1 MDAPLPQPGP
11 DDRIIELERFCR
23 DKLDS
28 ARAKLVDEPRYN
40 PVAQLAFE
48 LSRELEAGR
57 LTRED
62 FEALALRLSQ
72 ETFSA
77 RAKALRDY
85 VGPLDMPGNRKSLR
99 RVAEHLLATGRR
111 SVSNASPLART
122 QLGIVFTGH
131 PTFLLSSANR
141 ARLARMA
148 CGSEATLPDALMAP
162 DNPITLQVEHG
173 AAMVALDAA
182 KTAIGEFARVV
193 AEVLRERRSPEWRTV
208 TVGYAGLG
216 TWIGYDLDGRT
227 DIQWIDSFRFRLAEK
242 QHQIDRYLG
251 EVLRIAAQV
260 GPDSQTAQRLE
271 ELTAR
276 IERTR
281 AWNAGILEAFGQSP
295 LDRPALRQA
304 ADLLTARHPDA
315 ATSVRPYI
323 ALIDIAIAD
332 APPEIALDLVALRS
346 EMLTL
351 GFGVGE
357 VHMRINATQLHNA
370 MRQHLD
376 IDSEENI
383 TSRSML
389 ERLAT
394 FIRDAQPVSVNF
406 GSLDI
411 EQKTALRQFVLAA
424 QILKHIDQDSSI
436 RLLIAECE
444 APATVMA
451 AVYFAR
457 LFGVEDKLDVSPLF
471 ETPTAL
477 EGASRFF
484 DVLFGI
490 EEYRQAVRRR
500 GRLAIQTGFSDSG
513 RFMGQITAA
522 LAIERLHGQLARA
535 CERHRLTDVEV
546 LIFDTHGESAGR
558 GAHQGNFEDRA
569 FYVMS
574 PWARREFESRGIAL
588 KHEISF
594 QGGDGFVYFETPE
607 LALATLTRMLEAEV
621 AWREQPAS
629 DDPFYSNTTFSFD
642 FFRRLASFHSK
653 LLDDHAYHR
662 ALGSF
667 AQGLLNETG
676 SRKSRRQFD
685 VSGGEVHQVRRIRAI
700 PHNAILQQLGHPA
713 TVIAG
718 FGTAL
723 RGDEDRFIDTFAKSD
738 RLRRLTS
745 HVVHMKRRSSIK
757 ALAAFSTLFDRSF
770 WSTRPYAG
778 AEPHLAEPCLFIT
791 QLLEEDDRAASLSE
805 LAVKL
810 RLDAISLHRLLDLAG
825 QDLGKSISENR
836 ERLDMLQA
844 VRLALLQHI
853 LLMAARVPKFS
864 TRNDVSRE
872 DIMELIFS
880 LRIPEAV
887 ALLRDAYPVNGL
899 TMEGYSLAEPFTYP
913 GDSPSNYAAL
923 TRNLID
929 PIERTYRTILAIGA
943 AIALEFGAH
952 G

>member
-1 MDAPLPQPGP
+1 MDAPLPDHGTA
-11 DDRIIELERFCR
+11 DRAFELETFCR
-23 DKLDS
+23 NKLDS
-28 ARAKLVDEPRYN
+28 ARDKLVDEPRYN

-57 LTRED
+57 ITRD
-62 FEALALRLSQ
+62 DLDALALRLGQ
-72 ETFSA
+72 ETFTA
-77 RAKALRDY
+77 RAKALQDY
-85 VGPLDMPGNRKSLR
+85 VGPVDMAANRASLR
-99 RVAEHLLATGRR
+99 RVVERLLSDGRR
-111 SVSNASPLART
+111 GISGASPLSRT

-141 ARLARMA
+141 SKLAHMA
-148 CGSEATLPDALMAP
+148 GGEAVTPPDALMTP
-162 DNPITLQVEHG
+162 DNPITLTVEHD
-173 AAMVALDAA
+173 AAMAALDAA
-182 KTAIGEFARVV
+182 KTAIAEFARTA
-193 AEVLRERRSPEWRTV
+193 AEVLRERRSSEWRSA

-227 DIQWIDSFRFRLAEK
+227 DIRWIDSFRFRIAEK
-242 QHQIDRYLG
+242 NHQITRYLT
-251 EVLRIAAQV
+251 EIARIAAKV
-260 GPDSQTAQRLE
+260 EAETPTAQRLG

-281 AWNAGILEAFGQSP
+281 IWNAAILEAFRKDP
-295 LDRPALRQA
+295 LDRPALKEA
-304 ADLLTARHPDA
+304 AELLTTPHPDA

-332 APPEIALDLVALRS
+332 APGDVAIDLVALRS

-376 IDSEENI
+376 IGSEENI

-394 FIRDAQPVSVNF
+394 FIREAQPVSVNF

-424 QILKHIDQDSSI
+424 QILKHVDRDSTI

-451 AVYFAR
+451 AVYFSR

-477 EGASRFF
+477 ESASRFF
-484 DVLFGI
+484 DVLFAVD
-490 EEYRQAVRRR
+490 EYRQAVRRR

-535 CERHRLTDVEV
+535 CERNKLTDVEV

-558 GAHQGNFEDRA
+558 GAHQKSFEDRA
-569 FYVMS
+569 FYVIS

-588 KHEISF
+588 KHEVSF
-594 QGGDGFVYFETPE
+594 QGGDGFIYFETPE
-607 LALATLTRMLEAEV
+607 LALACITRLLEAEV
-621 AWREQPAS
+621 AWRDQSAN
-629 DDPFYSNTTFSFD
+629 DPFYSNTTFSFD

-653 LLDDHAYHR
+653 LLDDHSYHR

-700 PHNAILQQLGHPA
+700 PHNAILQQLGHPS

-718 FGTAL
+718 FGTAVS
-723 RGDEDRFIDTFAKSD
+723 GDEDRFIDTFAKSD

-791 QLLEEDDRAASLSE
+791 QLLEEDDRAASLNE
-805 LAVKL
+805 LAVML
-810 RLDAISLHRLLDLAG
+810 RLDAIALHRVLDLAG
-825 QDLGKSISENR
+825 LDLGKSLSENR

-887 ALLRDAYPVNGL
+887 ALLRDAYPVNAL
-899 TMEGYSLAEPFTYP
+899 NMEGYDLTEPFTYP
-913 GDSPSNYAAL
+913 GDAPSNYAAL

-929 PIERTYRTILAIGA
+929 PIEKTYKTILAIGA
-943 AIALEFGAH
+943 AIALECGAH

>member
-1 MDAPLPQPGP
+1 MDSTLPDHGL
-11 DDRIIELERFCR
+11 DRAAELESLCR
-23 DKLDS
+23 AKLDS
-28 ARAKLVDEPRYN
+28 ARGRLVDEPRYN

-57 LTRED
+57 VTRAD
-62 FEALALRLSQ
+62 LDALALRLGQ
-72 ETFSA
+72 ETFTA
-77 RAKALRDY
+77 RAQALHDY
-85 VGPLDMPGNRKSLR
+85 VGPVDMEENRASLR
-99 RVAEHLLATGRR
+99 RVAERLLADGRR
-111 SVSNASPLART
+111 GISGATPLART

-131 PTFLLSSANR
+131 PTFLLSSVNR
-141 ARLARMA
+141 HKLARMA
-148 CGSEATLPDALMAP
+148 GGEAVTPPDALMAP
-162 DNPITLQVEHG
+162 DSPITLAVEH
-173 AAMVALDAA
+173 AAALSALDAA
-182 KTAIGEFARVV
+182 KTAIAEFARAA
-193 AEVLRERRSPEWRTV
+193 AEVLRNRRSSEWRSTAI
-208 TVGYAGLG
+208 GYAGLG

-227 DIQWIDSFRFRLAEK
+227 DIRWIDSFRFRIAEK
-242 QHQIDRYLG
+242 DHQINRYLG
-251 EVLRIAAQV
+251 EIERIAAKV
-260 GPDSQTAQRLE
+260 GAETQTAQRLG

-281 AWNAGILEAFGQSP
+281 AWNAEILAAFRQDP
-295 LDRPALRQA
+295 LDRPALKAA
-304 ADLLTARHPDA
+304 ADMLTAQHPDA

-332 APPEIALDLVALRS
+332 APPEVALDLVALRS

-351 GFGVGE
+351 GFAVGE

-376 IDSEENI
+376 IDAEENI

-394 FIRDAQPVSVNF
+394 FIREAEPVSVNF

-424 QILKHIDQDSSI
+424 QILKHVDRDSTI

-477 EGASRFF
+477 ESAARFF
-484 DVLFGI
+484 DVLFSLD
-490 EEYRQAVRRR
+490 EYRQAVRRR

-513 RFMGQITAA
+513 RFMGQITAT

-535 CERHRLTDVEV
+535 CERNKLTDVEV
-546 LIFDTHGESAGR
+546 LVFDTHGESGGR
-558 GAHQGNFEDRA
+558 GAHQVSFEDRA

-588 KHEISF
+588 KHEVSF
-594 QGGDGFVYFETPE
+594 QGGDGFTYFETPE
-607 LALATLTRMLEAEV
+607 LALAAITRLLEAEV
-621 AWREQPAS
+621 AWRDQSAN
-629 DDPFYSNTTFSFD
+629 DPFYSNTTFSFD

-653 LLDDHAYHR
+653 LLDDHSYHR

-700 PHNAILQQLGHPA
+700 PHNAILQQLGHPS

-718 FGTAL
+718 FGTAI
-723 RGDEDRFIDTFAKSD
+723 RGDEDRFIETFAKSD
-738 RLRRLTS
+738 RLRRLTT
-745 HVVHMKRRSSIK
+745 HVVHMKQRSSIK
-757 ALAAFSTLFDRSF
+757 ALAAFSTLFDRAF

-791 QLLEEDDRAASLSE
+791 QLLEDDDRAASLNE

-810 RLDAISLHRLLDLAG
+810 RLDAIILHRALDLAG
-825 QDLGKSISENR
+825 LDLGKSLSENR
-836 ERLDMLQA
+836 QRLDMLQA

-853 LLMAARVPKFS
+853 ILMAARVPKFS

-887 ALLRDAYPVNGL
+887 ALLRDAYPVNAL
-899 TMEGYSLAEPFTYP
+899 NMEGYALTEPFTYP
-913 GDSPSNYAAL
+913 GDAPSNYAAL
-923 TRNLID
+923 TRTLID
-929 PIERTYRTILAIGA
+929 PIEKTYKTILAIST
-943 AIALEFGAH
+943 AIALECGAH